1 MRCDMMH
8 LPTSVV
14 GYVIQQLDESKLT
27 VLPKKNLSLL
37 LCLCAEN
44 LQVHCVMSCFHQRT
58 PVPLYHRSVTQSCLD
73 EFGTCLNCGSSRSS
87 KGDWLAYTCTS
98 FVSSCTPRTSAV
110 LSYFLLILLL
120 PLYGFFSIP
129 LLKADTAP
137 KDALAQWGP
146 VSQMPLTR
154 RTYLHSEQYALGSH
168 HPAKFRLSALGVTRD
183 IQRKII
189 DSNGNVELVVSS
201 RHTAIDLTI
210 RRERRCCLLSL
221 MSCCVLEMLAHEK
234 KKLL

>member
-1 MRCDMMH
+1 M
-8 LPTSVV
+8 LP
-14 GYVIQQLDESKLT
+14 LT
-27 VLPKKNLSLL
+27 NPPYPSTAEVLH
-37 LCLCAEN
+37 CLVWMSAHEQEPCNACLI
-44 LQVHCVMSCFHQRT
+44 LQV
-58 PVPLYHRSVTQSCLD
+58 
-73 EFGTCLNCGSSRSS
+73 GTCLNCSSSRSS
-87 KGDWLAYTCTS
+87 KGVWLAYTCTS

-210 RRERRCCLLSL
+210 CRERRCCFTFPHELL
-221 MSCCVLEMLAHEK
+221 CT
-234 KKLL
+234 